1 LDLIDD
7 DVVEYEKTKDKTLND
22 TDAIEKARNRIIR
35 LATVKTCKYP
45 EVYVEIK
52 KKFIYKNDVYPDD
65 GVKGIEQIQ
74 HYITAL
80 SNKKKAK
87 QNAKKTGDANAK
99 IKTET
104 LVGEQ
109 HHQTDN
115 LVPDVEDRV
124 FKGIIC
130 YLCQDKGHYIISCLL
145 KKVLDDAK
153 QKRIK
158 VSAEQQYYKGVSVKD
173 VKQKMDED
181 VNNGDNESSD
191 KDSLCV
197 EWAFSYYNNDVTSN
211 YSNEDILIDTGS
223 TVSVFKNESLLM
235 NTKNA
240 IGKLRAFSNGG
251 WQDSTRVGMVPKFF
265 SVWFNPDSRLNIL
278 SFADVRKKYQIT
290 MDTAVE
296 AAFFVHLNNKEV
308 WKFEESSEGL
318 YLLTDKIIK
327 SKL

>member
-1 LDLIDD
+1 
-7 DVVEYEKTKDKTLND
+7 
-22 TDAIEKARNRIIR
+22 
-35 LATVKTCKYP
+35 
-45 EVYVEIK
+45 
-52 KKFIYKNDVYPDD
+52 
-65 GVKGIEQIQ
+65 
-74 HYITAL
+74 
-80 SNKKKAK
+80 
-87 QNAKKTGDANAK
+87 
-99 IKTET
+99 
-104 LVGEQ
+104 
-109 HHQTDN
+109 
-115 LVPDVEDRV
+115 
-124 FKGIIC
+124 
-130 YLCQDKGHYIISCLL
+130 
-145 KKVLDDAK
+145 
-153 QKRIK
+153 
-158 VSAEQQYYKGVSVKD
+158 
-173 VKQKMDED
+173 MDED